1 MNKYIAYFSGKE
13 TTVEAESSYA
23 AQQKAVAI
31 FKPAKSKQHMVHV
44 HLHEKDGKAIY
55 HSTSSL

>member
-1 MNKYIAYFSGKE
+1 MNKYIGYFNGKQ
-13 TTVEAESSYA
+13 TTVEAETSYEA
-23 AQQKAVAI
+23 LQKAVAI

-55 HSTSSL
+55 HSTASL